1 MRPSIKSEPWSPIR
15 LRVVD
20 IETTGFAPP
29 AEVIELGC
37 VDVEWRPGAGA
48 RVRLPRA
55 RLFAARNGIPAAVS
69 AIHHIT
75 QADIPEDAPAATQE
89 RLREALLAQPAPDIL
104 VAHNCAFE
112 RRFIGAEADG
122 GLPWICTYK
131 AALRAWP
138 LAPGHSNQALREWR
152 DLALD
157 PALAAPAHR
166 AGPDAYVTAH
176 LLAELLAAAPIERL
190 IAWSHEPRP
199 LSAIPFG
206 KHRGL
211 AWTAAPLD
219 YLQWMTQQAAMDAN
233 VLRHAMAELGR
244 RESVG
249 SS

>member
-1 MRPSIKSEPWSPIR
+1 MTPSIKFEPWSAIR

-20 IETTGFAPP
+20 VETTGFAPP
-29 AEVIELGC
+29 ADVIELGC
-37 VDVEWRPGAGA
+37 VDVEWRPAVGA
-48 RVRLPRA
+48 RVRAPHA
-55 RLFAARNGIPAAVS
+55 RLFAARNGIPEAVS

-75 QADIPEDAPAATQE
+75 AADIPKDAPAATPE
-89 RLREALLAQPAPDIL
+89 RLREALLAPPAPDIL

-112 RRFIGAEADG
+112 RRFIGSDADG

-131 AALRAWP
+131 AALHVWP
-138 LAPGHSNQALREWR
+138 RAPGHSNQALRAWR
-152 DLALD
+152 GLALD

-176 LLAELLAAAPIERL
+176 LLAELLAAAPSERL
-190 IAWSHEPRP
+190 IAWSHERRP
-199 LSAIPFG
+199 LAAIPFG

-233 VLRHAMAELGR
+233 VLRHARAELGR
-244 RESVG
+244 REGVAS
-249 SS
+249 

>member
-1 MRPSIKSEPWSPIR
+1 MSERWSPIR

-29 AEVIELGC
+29 AEVIELGA
-37 VDVEWRPGAGA
+37 VDVEWRPVGGA
-48 RVRLPRA
+48 RVRPPRA
-55 RLFAARNGIPAAVS
+55 RFFRAANGIPSSVS
-69 AIHHIT
+69 DIHHIT
-75 QADIPEDAPAATQE
+75 PADIPADAPAASPE
-89 RLREALLAQPAPDIL
+89 RLREALLAHPAPDIL

-112 RRFIGAEADG
+112 RRFIGSRADG

-131 AALRAWP
+131 AALRVWP
-138 LAPGHSNQALREWR
+138 LAPRHSNQALRQWR
-152 DLALD
+152 GLALD
-157 PALAAPAHR
+157 PALATPAHR

-190 IAWSHEPRP
+190 IAWSNEPRP
-199 LSAIPFG
+199 LPAIPFG

-219 YLQWMTQQAAMDAN
+219 YLEWMARQEEMDSN
-233 VLRHAMAELGR
+233 VLSHAKAELGR

-249 SS
+249 PS